1 MNSNKFR
8 FSKVNSQNSLLH
20 VNFAP
25 QKTFTPNR
33 SFILSP
39 IIINESTKTINYIK
53 VAFNNTDL
61 IHSGVNFT
69 KTFNFQFYKHNKYYQ
84 YFLACC

>member
-25 QKTFTPNR
+25 QKSTKQNTTSIF
-33 SFILSP
+33 SP
-39 IIINESTKTINYIK
+39 IVDETTETMNYIK
-53 VAFNNTDL
+53 VAFNNL
-61 IHSGVNFT
+61 NICNRGVNFT